1 MREAQ
6 SQKHP
11 KGRSHSKGN
20 LKDVAST
27 THHDLK
33 TDQPHVEAAGIKTRL
48 GASCSIKKLLY
59 LSGRPVVFDR
69 GWRLSMLTV
78 ARLHTLE
85 DLPQLVSNLAKL
97 MIDLLAEGLV
107 LRFQAAD
114 LLLQP
119 INALRRGGALS
130 GAPALPAFDFPLPLP
145 LVGILYETGLSKIS
159 KVFSLTLMENSPSQ
173 TTARLQYVGMIW
185 LGRTGLSWLGEQQ
198 RQYL

>member
-20 LKDVAST
+20 LKDVASA

-97 MIDLLAEGLV
+97 MIDLLAQSLMF
-107 LRFQAAD
+107 LFQTAD
-114 LLLQP
+114 LFLQSIDVGVDLL
-119 INALRRGGALS
+119 RH
-130 GAPALPAFDFPLPLP
+130 
-145 LVGILYETGLSKIS
+145 
-159 KVFSLTLMENSPSQ
+159 NSPGSC
-173 TTARLQYVGMIW
+173 TFRSGHVPT
-185 LGRTGLSWLGEQQ
+185 LGFCPSCWGGICTPQA
-198 RQYL
+198 